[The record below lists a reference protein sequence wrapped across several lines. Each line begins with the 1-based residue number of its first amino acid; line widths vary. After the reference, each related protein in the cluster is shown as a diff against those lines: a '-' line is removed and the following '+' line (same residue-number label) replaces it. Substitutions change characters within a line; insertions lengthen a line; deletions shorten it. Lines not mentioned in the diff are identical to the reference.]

1 MEIADDCD
9 SRDSAAAEESV
20 DYIVT
25 GAVDDLVKVWTFK
38 NDRLELKHKL
48 EGHSLGVVSVAIN
61 SDSTSK

>member
-1 MEIADDCD
+1 
-9 SRDSAAAEESV
+9 V

-25 GAVDDLVKVWTFK
+25 VAVGDLAKFWVLK

-61 SDSTSK
+61 SYMTSK